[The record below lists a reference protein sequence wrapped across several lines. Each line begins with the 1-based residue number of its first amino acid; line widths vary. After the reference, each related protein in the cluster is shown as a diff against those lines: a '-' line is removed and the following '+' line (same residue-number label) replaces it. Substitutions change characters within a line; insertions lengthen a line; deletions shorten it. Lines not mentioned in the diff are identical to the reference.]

1 MIDYNIVNCLAFSG
15 LVIWLI
21 YLALWCKDPCLNPDA
36 ASLRSLER
44 RLSGYAALKDMRRSR
59 QRRNS
64 GSRGGDNFE
73 VLLGILKKTEAKS
86 LGLSTVWSLAITSLV
101 AAFAIEAFKGYRF
114 TLMCLIIGSLPMICL
129 SLVVGM
135 NHVSQRHYDKIE
147 IETTDVR
154 LVRSRM
160 KKQLMCDLLMKEKA
174 LDLASDAAGGFVILM
189 MVLGCMSL
197 SGQFH

>member
-1 MIDYNIVNCLAFSG
+1 M
-15 LVIWLI
+15 IWLI
-21 YLALWCKDPCLNPDA
+21 YLALWCKGPCLSPDA

-44 RLSGYAALKDMRRSR
+44 RLSGYAALKGIKRSR
-59 QRRNS
+59 QRRDS
-64 GSRGGDNFE
+64 GSRSGDNFE

-101 AAFAIEAFKGYRF
+101 AAFSIEAFQCYQF
-114 TLMCLIIGSLPMICL
+114 ALMCLIIGSLPMISL

-147 IETTDVR
+147 VETTDVR
-154 LVRSRM
+154 LVRIRM
-160 KKQLMCDLLMKEKA
+160 KKHLMCDLLRKEKA
-174 LDLASDAAGGFVILM
+174 LDLASCAAGGFVILM

-197 SGQFH
+197 MSLRAIH